1 MKNQLVCSGLLA
13 TAWAAGLTGGVALG
27 EVPGEVPGSRNGVEK
42 RPMTF
47 ADLQRMKRVSDP
59 QISPSGRWVMFSVTE
74 VDLQKNS
81 KVNHLWV
88 TPLGG
93 GENEGRE
100 ADSSAS
106 LRNDKQ
112 NALRNDKQGALR
124 DDSKIGLRDDNKTGL
139 RSDKQKS
146 GAERQITFWK
156 EGEAGGRFS
165 PDGRQVLFVSQD
177 GGTSSQIYLAPW
189 NETKGTLGTP
199 KQLTNVSTEADGAIW
214 SPDSQRILFTS
225 QVYPECSEGSSWM
238 EEDNCNKRK
247 DAEAAANPVK
257 AQVWDHL
264 LYRHWNNYVGPKR
277 SHVLVVSSADGNA
290 VRDLTPRQDIGDAEA
305 PTFSLGG
312 PLGYAWAPDSKEI
325 AFVTNVD
332 FVPAA
337 STNNDVYTL
346 RLDTP
351 GARPLKISLSLGSD
365 DGPAYSPDGK
375 WLAFRSQAR
384 PGYESDR
391 FRLMVLDRETM
402 KNRELL
408 PKFDRWVDEFAWAPD
423 SKTIYLAAG
432 DSGEEPVYQLK
443 LDQPAFA
450 QITEAGE
457 YGSLAVSGD
466 GETLLATKMKLDQPS
481 EIFILSLN
489 KPASIADAAE
499 IKPKRGEAV
508 PTPSGGSTY
517 AYVSQRQLTD
527 VNASIIM
534 RLDLPQMERF
544 WFTGAE
550 PAKVEGFI
558 LRPPNFDENKR
569 YPVKFLIHGGPQGA
583 WGDSWS
589 YRWNPELM
597 AASGYVVVMVNPR
610 GSTGYG
616 QAFVDGVN
624 GDWGGKAY
632 VDLMKGL
639 DYAEQ
644 HYPFIDK
651 TRECALGGSYG
662 GFMANWILTH
672 SNRFACIVTHD
683 GMFNPQSAYGDTE
696 ELWFNEWE
704 FREPVS
710 IVDAKG
716 HATKQMLDPMPAQP
730 WNYSDRPVA
739 QDPFRKWSP
748 MLSIKNARTPTLVIH
763 SQRDYRLDV
772 SEGLQLFTA
781 LQRLNV
787 PSKMLYFPDEGHWI
801 LKPQNS
807 KLWYE
812 TVGDW
817 CDRWTRTNAYALTAF
832 EGPSTRMPPRPQAGP
847 PDSRTRARMG
857 VSQPAEIDEEKSVP
871 EKTAAPP
878 VEVTKAPAPPVTVAK
893 TAKKGAPS
901 APAEPAPAV
910 VAPSAVAP
918 SPVPP
923 SHVAPSVASSPVAA
937 PSGGSP
943 STAKGRSSPAGDSQ
957 SSFQIAIS
965 APTDEVQVGADA
977 RIVITLRNMSD
988 RQMLFA
994 HRPGMNNPEF
1004 SYRIDVR
1011 NAAGH
1016 AVEETAYGREAR
1028 QRLQTEGRTVDYVQ
1042 PGMSTVQTAH
1052 LERLVNLNHPGRYT
1066 VRVSRIDPATHAV
1079 VRSNEVTLNMVP

>member
-1 MKNQLVCSGLLA
+1 MKNQLVCAGLLA
-13 TAWAAGLTGGVALG
+13 TAWAAGLAGGV
-27 EVPGEVPGSRNGVEK
+27 PTGEVPGSRNGVEK

-59 QISPSGRWVMFSVTE
+59 QISPSGKWVMFSVTE

-88 TPLGG
+88 TPLGVTQLG
-93 GENEGRE
+93 SEGGRE
-100 ADSSAS
+100 TDSSAA
-106 LRNDKQ
+106 LRNGNGNGNGNDKQ
-112 NALRNDKQGALR
+112 SALGNDR
-124 DDSKIGLRDDNKTGL
+124 
-139 RSDKQKS
+139 QKNGS
-146 GAERQITFWK
+146 RQVTFWK

-165 PDGRQVLFVSQD
+165 PDGRQVLFVSAD
-177 GGTSSQIYLAPW
+177 GGTSTQIYLAPW
-189 NETKGTLGTP
+189 NDATGTLGTP

-225 QVYPECSEGSSWM
+225 RVYPECSEGSSWM

-257 AQVWDHL
+257 AEVWDHL

-365 DGPAYSPDGK
+365 DGPAYSPDGR

-384 PGYESDR
+384 AGYESDR

-402 KNRELL
+402 KSRELL

-423 SKTIYLAAG
+423 SKAIYLAAG
-432 DSGEEPVYQLK
+432 NSGEEPVYQFK
-443 LDQPAFA
+443 LDQPVLA
-450 QITEAGE
+450 QITEGGE
-457 YGSLAVSGD
+457 YASLAVSGD
-466 GETLLATKMKLDQPS
+466 GETLLATKMKVDQPS
-481 EIFILSLN
+481 EIFTLSVN
-489 KPASIADAAE
+489 KPATFVDTAE
-499 IKPKRGEAV
+499 IKPKRGEAI
-508 PTPSGGSTY
+508 PTPGSGSPH

-527 VNASIIM
+527 MNAPIVM

-544 WFTGAE
+544 WFMGAE

-558 LRPPNFDENKR
+558 LRPPNFDENKK

-583 WGDSWS
+583 WGDAWS

-632 VDLMKGL
+632 VDLIKGL

-662 GFMANWILTH
+662 GFMANWMLTH
-672 SNRFACIVTHD
+672 TDRFACIVTHD

-710 IVDAKG
+710 IIDAKG

-730 WNYSDRPVA
+730 WNYIDRPVA

-772 SEGLQLFTA
+772 SEGFQLFTA

-832 EGPSTRMPPRPQAGP
+832 EGPAVRMPPRPQAGSP
-847 PDSRTRARMG
+847 ESRTWTRMG
-857 VSQPAEIDEEKSVP
+857 VSQPAEIDEEKPVP

-878 VEVTKAPAPPVTVAK
+878 VAVAK
-893 TAKKGAPS
+893 AAKKGAPS
-901 APAEPAPAV
+901 AAAEPAPAV

-918 SPVPP
+918 S
-923 SHVAPSVASSPVAA
+923 VAASPVTA
-937 PSGGSP
+937 PSGGGP
-943 STAKGRSSPAGDSQ
+943 AAAKGRPSPAGDNQ

-977 RIVITLRNMSD
+977 RILISLRNTSD

-1004 SYRIDVR
+1004 SYRIEVR

-1016 AVEETAYGREAR
+1016 VVEETAYGREAR
-1028 QRLQTEGRTVDYVQ
+1028 QRQQTEGRTVDYVQ
-1042 PGMSTVQTAH
+1042 PGMSAVQTAH
-1052 LERLVNLNHPGRYT
+1052 LERLVNLNRPGRYT
-1066 VRVSRIDPATHAV
+1066 VRVSRVDSATKAV
-1079 VRSNEVTLNMVP
+1079 VKSNEVTLNIVP